1 RSDPLGG
8 TTLLMPPASS
18 PQEHEARRRLLQII
32 LDSKPVSTTVAR
44 IALALTADGVA
55 TLGELLPSPDIGKLR
70 PALLAQAVGQAMT
83 DAKRTALAQLLT
95 QPLSSQELG
104 DALIDLVQAPA
115 TELRIELLTT
125 LAERFKPRQ
134 LRDRLLALANDTIVA
149 LLDLESRC
157 VALPYRHRRALVEA
171 LTHHPDPRLQRWAS
185 HPHQEE
191 AGARLH
197 TRQSDTV
204 VTLDET
210 LGRRLSRCAAG
221 ELPGHLEVVYRQQT
235 RGVCKALMERTSDG
249 GLPVRLEICLAALVS
264 ADPLYE
270 IAHVFGRFGAT
281 DEGFLAVLREQCVSR
296 CVELRGMSPVAHGWL
311 HGWEDHLTDFGTWAV
326 ETAGLDN
333 VLESALVLESPA
345 LTWMIWLGV
354 ERLIGRWRWRTP
366 SELGDRCPARLDHV
380 LVDVLLGDRSG
391 ELYPGLGDTR
401 LTPLIRQRAAKT
413 LVHLHMAGVE
423 PTRVQRSADAI
434 IARLSELD
442 NTLREALEPWID
454 ARGVVRT
461 MQLADTVAP
470 ATPEEL
476 AVIRRCHDLEAL
488 TAWCMSAS
496 RTRVEEAA
504 FQLME
509 MGSPGFARLSQ
520 IIAADP
526 PRVRLLV
533 ETIVLWPEEAWR
545 PLWTRLASPDLPPRV
560 RHLVGVAALERGAA
574 SWGPLLD
581 ALCAPLV
588 GDSWFTQAD
597 WQTLLGHADLPHTDN
612 LTLLARRLAGS
623 PHYAAYHPS
632 VTLLLAEQPMEE
644 PTAKALQT
652 FLEQGANRSAQLR
665 NKAAWALLRQ
675 GHTGYG
681 LPVLLQ
687 ELFTDGASSA
697 EMLRGAS
704 HAEAMTVAR
713 SAVMATTQHRCQHE
727 ALQLL
732 THPAVD
738 PATRAQG
745 VLAVLHHT
753 HLDTIQTTALGH
765 LKAELRSSR
774 RAKLEQLS
782 RCFAWGVRRGVELT
796 GRLFSIAMLG
806 GDALGYTRL
815 RERTIHINPLPMLRR
830 ERNGERVVRALM
842 LHEFGHHVYHA
853 GPEGVA
859 IWERA
864 VKEKLHS
871 LFNLVADEHLER
883 NLRARKDADGD
894 ALKQLAAYAFQHARR
909 TLDALTLVKRL
920 GPLAL
925 PVLTTI
931 ELAPGRSP
939 GKVQIAVGRVLKS
952 LEEHGSSFGRF
963 VRALRM
969 GLGNRHHDPKVAQA
983 LLLFK
988 RRFRHSDLE
997 RLYAITVE
1005 LRDIFGAEVEML
1017 DLIGS
1022 PECSGGDPGELTV
1035 LTDGMTSDELEEAV
1049 QQQLSARSGSRER
1062 DNGQHHRTINLTSD
1076 ATFNVIG
1083 QVEPVAY
1090 DRSQY
1095 RTLARQVIRPARTMR
1110 EVLRRLGLG
1119 YVQQRRRLQG
1129 RQLDRARLQSAIVR
1143 GDPRML
1149 IARQLQT
1156 RSDLFVGILVDCSG
1170 SMRINDVIDRA
1181 RLFATL
1187 IAEATAELAGIDVH
1201 FWGFTDRVIYDAG
1214 SAQRCAAHAL
1224 QAGGGNNDA
1233 AALWHAAQMARRSR
1247 RSARL
1252 LVMISDGSPTE
1263 CSVEALRQLVHQ
1275 LERQAICCAQVAVR
1289 PLDHVCFPHYIELL
1303 DDQMDTSVARFGQI
1317 ITRLVRATLRG

>member
-1 RSDPLGG
+1 LQLPWQRRGGELITGLLAEGQPLKHDPLSPQKLPTWVRQTTSDSTDLDRLLRVFIAPGLEDACAELCTALLAAVRHKTLKGRALQMLGLSMLRLNLGRSWTHEHSCLHLTWTMGPKALALAAICWPSALRVEGIHREVRRAAVHLLARQPQQGPCSNPWELLLRTDLCRITPQRYDLVAVAGVMRLTGDAPYRRLVDSLAPEVLLASFRSDPLGG

-496 RTRVEEAA
+496 RTR
-504 FQLME
+504 
-509 MGSPGFARLSQ
+509 
-520 IIAADP
+520 
-526 PRVRLLV
+526 
-533 ETIVLWPEEAWR
+533 
-545 PLWTRLASPDLPPRV
+545 
-560 RHLVGVAALERGAA
+560 
-574 SWGPLLD
+574 
-581 ALCAPLV
+581 
-588 GDSWFTQAD
+588 
-597 WQTLLGHADLPHTDN
+597 
-612 LTLLARRLAGS
+612 
-623 PHYAAYHPS
+623 
-632 VTLLLAEQPMEE
+632 
-644 PTAKALQT
+644 
-652 FLEQGANRSAQLR
+652 
-665 NKAAWALLRQ
+665 
-675 GHTGYG
+675 
-681 LPVLLQ
+681 
-687 ELFTDGASSA
+687 
-697 EMLRGAS
+697 
-704 HAEAMTVAR
+704 
-713 SAVMATTQHRCQHE
+713 
-727 ALQLL
+727 
-732 THPAVD
+732 
-738 PATRAQG
+738 
-745 VLAVLHHT
+745 
-753 HLDTIQTTALGH
+753 
-765 LKAELRSSR
+765 
-774 RAKLEQLS
+774 
-782 RCFAWGVRRGVELT
+782 
-796 GRLFSIAMLG
+796 
-806 GDALGYTRL
+806 
-815 RERTIHINPLPMLRR
+815 
-830 ERNGERVVRALM
+830 
-842 LHEFGHHVYHA
+842 
-853 GPEGVA
+853 
-859 IWERA
+859 
-864 VKEKLHS
+864 
-871 LFNLVADEHLER
+871 
-883 NLRARKDADGD
+883 
-894 ALKQLAAYAFQHARR
+894 
-909 TLDALTLVKRL
+909 
-920 GPLAL
+920 
-925 PVLTTI
+925 
-931 ELAPGRSP
+931 
-939 GKVQIAVGRVLKS
+939 
-952 LEEHGSSFGRF
+952 
-963 VRALRM
+963 
-969 GLGNRHHDPKVAQA
+969 
-983 LLLFK
+983 
-988 RRFRHSDLE
+988 
-997 RLYAITVE
+997 
-1005 LRDIFGAEVEML
+1005 
-1017 DLIGS
+1017 
-1022 PECSGGDPGELTV
+1022 
-1035 LTDGMTSDELEEAV
+1035 
-1049 QQQLSARSGSRER
+1049 
-1062 DNGQHHRTINLTSD
+1062 
-1076 ATFNVIG
+1076 
-1083 QVEPVAY
+1083 
-1090 DRSQY
+1090 
-1095 RTLARQVIRPARTMR
+1095 
-1110 EVLRRLGLG
+1110 
-1119 YVQQRRRLQG
+1119 
-1129 RQLDRARLQSAIVR
+1129 
-1143 GDPRML
+1143 
-1149 IARQLQT
+1149 
-1156 RSDLFVGILVDCSG
+1156 
-1170 SMRINDVIDRA
+1170 
-1181 RLFATL
+1181 
-1187 IAEATAELAGIDVH
+1187 
-1201 FWGFTDRVIYDAG
+1201 
-1214 SAQRCAAHAL
+1214 
-1224 QAGGGNNDA
+1224 
-1233 AALWHAAQMARRSR
+1233 
-1247 RSARL
+1247 
-1252 LVMISDGSPTE
+1252 
-1263 CSVEALRQLVHQ
+1263 
-1275 LERQAICCAQVAVR
+1275 
-1289 PLDHVCFPHYIELL
+1289 
-1303 DDQMDTSVARFGQI
+1303 
-1317 ITRLVRATLRG
+1317 